1 MEHTSEPSGSRRRFL
16 QQASLVAAGAA
27 VAPRLLLS
35 QSGDLVADTTSGKV
49 RGVALEG
56 GVKLFR
62 GVPYGGDTS
71 GRNRFMPPTKVTAW
85 AGVRDCTD
93 WGHIAPQ
100 RVNTTP
106 NEYTLAVG
114 WNNYRGGM
122 SEDCL
127 NVNVWTPGLR
137 DGGRR
142 PVMVCFHGGG
152 YTSGSGN
159 LVALDGDH
167 LVRAGNVVAVN
178 VNHRIGALGY
188 LDLSEFGGPELAS
201 SGNVG
206 MMDCVA
212 ALQWV
217 RGNIEQFGGDPDN
230 VMISGQSGGG
240 GKCSVLMAMPS
251 AKGLFHRV
259 ALQSGST
266 LRTGRHET
274 TRRNAATLLTR
285 LGITKGDLA
294 KLQAVPF
301 EEIISAQANAG
312 PVLDGVVVPRDPFD
326 PDAPAMSAAV
336 PMMIGTCLEDASY
349 NVSDA
354 VEDDAALGR
363 WLETQYAGK
372 SSEIIAAYRKLY
384 PAKRAFLLRG
394 MIATDRAG
402 RRNAV
407 TQAERKAAQ
416 GAAPVFMYRWDWP
429 APAAGGRWGATHGT
443 DLSPSLHNPTTPMSM
458 NTEEARTMSARIG
471 RACIAFAKS
480 GRPDHAGIPRW
491 PAYTPGDRP
500 VMIFDT
506 NTRVENDPN
515 HALRD
520 LWDTLLT

>member
-1 MEHTSEPSGSRRRFL
+1 MAHVGKPRNRRQFL
-16 QQASLVAAGAA
+16 QETSLVAAGTLL
-27 VAPRLLLS
+27 APGPLLLS
-35 QSGDLVADTTSGKV
+35 QDRALIADTTAGKV

-56 GVKLFR
+56 GVTLFR
-62 GVPYGGDTS
+62 GVPYGADTS
-71 GRNRFMPPTKVTAW
+71 GRNRFMPPRDVSSW

-100 RVNTTP
+100 RVNNSP
-106 NEYTLAVG
+106 NDYTLAVG

-127 NVNVWTPGLR
+127 NVNIWTPALR

-159 LVALDGDH
+159 LVALEGDH
-167 LVRAGNVVAVN
+167 LVRAGNVVAVT

-201 SGNVG
+201 SGNAG

-212 ALQWV
+212 ALRWV
-217 RGNIEQFGGDPDN
+217 RDNIEQFGGDPNN
-230 VMISGQSGGG
+230 VMIAGQSGGG
-240 GKCSVLMAMPS
+240 GKCSILMAMPS

-274 TRRNAATLLTR
+274 TRRNAEMLWTR
-285 LGITKGDLA
+285 LNVAKGDLA
-294 KLQAVPF
+294 RLQAIPF
-301 EEIISAQANAG
+301 EDVIAAQANVG
-312 PVLDGVVVPRDPFD
+312 PVLDGTVVPRDPFE
-326 PDAPAMSAAV
+326 PDAPAVSASV
-336 PMMIGTCLEDASY
+336 PMIIGTCLEDASY
-349 NVSDA
+349 NVNEA
-354 VEDDAALGR
+354 VADDAALGR

-372 SSEIIAAYRKLY
+372 SAEIIAAYRSIY
-384 PAKRAFLLRG
+384 PRKSSFLLRG

-416 GAAPVFMYRWDWP
+416 GTAPVFMYRWDWP
-429 APAAGGRWGATHGT
+429 APAGGGRWGATHGT
-443 DLSPSLHNPTTPMSM
+443 DLSPSFHNPTTPMSM
-458 NTEEARTMSARIG
+458 NTPGAQAVAARIG
-471 RACIAFAKS
+471 RAFIAFAS
-480 GRPDHAGIPRW
+480 TGVPNHAGIPRW
-491 PAYTPGDRP
+491 AAYTPDQRP
-500 VMIFDT
+500 VMVFDT
-506 NTRVENDPN
+506 NTRVESDPN
-515 HALRD
+515 RTLRE
-520 LWDTLLT
+520 LWNRLLA